1 MTHDS
6 SFLLQQSIAS
16 LFPKK
21 QIKKEHGVTE
31 LCGSI
36 DAIGLYSKIQSFD
49 KTIYH
54 MLPFDYFSLRFLLL
68 SLVHN

>member
-1 MTHDS
+1 LFAREVVVTHDS

-31 LCGSI
+31 LRGSI
-36 DAIGLYSKIQSFD
+36 DAIGL
-49 KTIYH
+49 
-54 MLPFDYFSLRFLLL
+54 L
-68 SLVHN
+68 

>member
-1 MTHDS
+1 MCRNLFAREVVVTHDS

-36 DAIGLYSKIQSFD
+36 DAIGLYSKS
-49 KTIYH
+49 
-54 MLPFDYFSLRFLLL
+54 
-68 SLVHN
+68 